1 MLHVRER
8 TEVVF
13 VKVCS
18 IGAEICIPSM
28 KRGVCHQAVDAYQSP
43 VSEVPKMYQQT
54 DSSKVQQS

>member
-13 VKVCS
+13 VKVFS
-18 IGAEICIPSM
+18 IGAEICIPSI
-28 KRGVCHQAVDAYQSP
+28 KRGVCHQTMDAYQSP

-54 DSSKVQQS
+54 DSSKV